1 MKSTSSVKRKLKPRA
16 KLASSLSKAP
26 FDVNARGYLRI
37 GDVSELT
44 GVSASVI
51 RSWERL
57 GIIRPMRTG
66 SQYRLYSRDDV
77 RVLRRARFLSR
88 ARGLNGPAIVALLKA
103 QGKLKASRNHD
114 GASSM
119 GLQLRQ
125 MRMARGLSLAEVAGA
140 VGISVGFLSAIERSH
155 MSASVGTLRKLAGY
169 YKLNILDFFDP
180 TETNPYRVTPR
191 DRKRLQVGPGVR
203 MELLAWGKTVMEPH
217 LFSIAPGAESGDAY
231 SHEGE
236 EFLYVLRGTLTISLD
251 GKPHQLE
258 PGDSF
263 YFESGTPHS
272 WRNTGM
278 TQTVVI
284 WVNTPPTF

>member
-1 MKSTSSVKRKLKPRA
+1 VSRKKVKPRVKPDLTVSTTA
-16 KLASSLSKAP
+16 LEA
-26 FDVNARGYLRI
+26 NTRGYLRI

-44 GVSASVI
+44 GVSPSVI

-57 GIIRPMRTG
+57 GILVPLRSG
-66 SQYRLYSRDDV
+66 GGYRLYSKDEV
-77 RVLRRARFLSR
+77 KILRRARFLSR
-88 ARGLNGPAIVALLKA
+88 VRGMNGPAIVELLKS
-103 QGKLKASRNHD
+103 QGKVRSSRGND
-114 GASSM
+114 GAASI
-119 GLQLRQ
+119 GLRLRQ
-125 MRMARGLSLAEVAGA
+125 MRMARGLSLAEVAVA

-155 MSASVGTLRKLAGY
+155 MSASVGTLRKLARY

-191 DRKRLQVGPGVR
+191 ERKRLQAGPGVR

-217 LFSIAPGAESGDAY
+217 LFSIAPRAESGDAY

-236 EFLYVLRGTLTISLD
+236 EFLYVLRGTLTVSLD
-251 GKPHQLE
+251 GELHQLK

-263 YFESGTPHS
+263 YFESSTPHS
-272 WRNTGM
+272 WRNDGK